1 MNKDVITKKSVIAS
15 FLFYRKAKNIWK
27 GVIFILDFQEL
38 AASVKITSKKNKPK
52 LLEYDLSLTL
62 IGKGR
67 SAYVFRI
74 KDTNMAMKVFFPKYA
89 HIAREEAEIY
99 KRLQHISYYPSLYQT
114 GVNYLVMDYIE
125 GSTLFECLTNGIYIS
140 DEVVIE
146 IDHAIQLAR
155 QEGLNPS
162 DIHLR
167 NLFLTKDRKV
177 KLIDVARFRQTKDCN
192 KWRDLKYA
200 FYHYYKK
207 RYFPKK
213 IPAFILNIIAVLYKK
228 ELFKLGND
236 ANLNTYHIENKSSS
250 IGGGK

>member
-1 MNKDVITKKSVIAS
+1 MDFTLV
-15 FLFYRKAKNIWK
+15 
-27 GVIFILDFQEL
+27 FQEL
-38 AASVKITSKKNKPK
+38 AVSVKITSKKNKPK
-52 LLEYDLSLTL
+52 LLEYDPSLTL
-62 IGKGR
+62 IGTGR

-74 KDTNMAMKVFFPKYA
+74 SQTNKAMKVFFPKYT

-99 KRLQHISYYPSLYQT
+99 KRLQHISYYPSLYET
-114 GVNYLVMDYIE
+114 GVNYLVIDYIE
-125 GSTLFECLTNGIYIS
+125 GYTLFECLTKGIYIS
-140 DEVVIE
+140 DEVVKE
-146 IDHAIQLAR
+146 IDRAIQLAR

-167 NLFLTKDRKV
+167 NLFLTRNKKV

-192 KWRDLKYA
+192 KWGDLKYA

-213 IPAFILNIIAVLYKK
+213 IPSFILNIIAMLYKK
-228 ELFKLGND
+228 ELLKLGSD
-236 ANLNTYHIENKSSS
+236 ANLKTYHIENKSSS